1 MMNKNTNTQAIQVEA
16 HRDITKN
23 PFVRYQKATVD
34 AMIQATLAIM
44 TTPGTELQLV
54 ADKAIEL
61 TLLNDAKQVFETGV
75 DGGLEVTPATTGVWV
90 IEQLTGK
97 TWKELNA
104 PTPADKIA
112 TGVSSFLNKALNSIS
127 KGAQSLA
134 DKTKR

>member
-1 MMNKNTNTQAIQVEA
+1 MMNNNNTQSTQVA
-16 HRDITKN
+16 SHRDITKN
-23 PFVRYQKATVD
+23 PFVRYQASTVD
-34 AMIQATLAIM
+34 AMVQATLAIM
-44 TTPGTELQLV
+44 TAPGTELQLI

-61 TLLNDAKQVFETGV
+61 TLLNDAKGVFAAGEEA
-75 DGGLEVTPATTGVWV
+75 GLEITSATTGIWV
-90 IEQLTGK
+90 IEKLTGK

-112 TGVSSFLNKALNSIS
+112 NGVSGFLNKALSAVS